1 MAIEET
7 VEAYGFDGRV
17 AVLGSLRRGEGSVEC
32 FLGYLCGAYA
42 CGVGVDW
49 GVLFSSG
56 VGRRVEL
63 PTYAFQ
69 RKRYWLRSGGVLGD
83 AGSLGM
89 SVVEH
94 PLLGSSLDLAGGGE
108 GWLFAGRLSLRDVP
122 WLEDHVVLDT
132 VILPGVVF
140 VELALVAAQSIGLGE
155 IEEITLLAPLVLE
168 EQRPVQLQL
177 AVSEPDQDGRCEL
190 AVYSR
195 VQSGGGDL
203 GGSDQQWTQHATGIL
218 SGVLRRVPGEL
229 EEFADRVWPPDG
241 AEELQTGSFYDR
253 AAETGYDYGPA
264 FQGLKAAWRH
274 ADDIYAEAV
283 LQDDQLGEANSYCI
297 HPALLDAALHI
308 ALLTAL
314 DELGSQ
320 EAQIPFTFSGVRLYA
335 RGASSL
341 RVHLSNPNND
351 SNDSDGESS
360 DVRVSGVLAVDAGGM
375 PVLSI
380 DAMRTRPVERG
391 ALQAAKHRGGLEDLY
406 ELQWVELSTTTAS
419 SNGSTPRIAVLD
431 PEHPQNKPKDQT
443 HKDQTHKDQAGGDLT
458 GGDLTGGDLTGGGGS
473 GLAGMLGEGVSL
485 ERYGSLDGLR
495 SALEGGVSLPEYVVV
510 GVGGLVGS
518 VGQRAAVGGVG
529 QRAAV
534 GGGLLDAIHV
544 VSECVLGLLQG
555 WLAGECFGGARLV
568 FVSEGALVVREGE
581 DPDLLQAPLV
591 GLLRSAH
598 SEHPERFSLIDIDHS
613 PASHGQL
620 SSALATGQSEL
631 AIRDGSLYVPRL
643 ARIKTSGSVSESVAL
658 RSLDPEGT
666 VLVSGGTGGLGAV
679 LARHL
684 VGVHGVRRLVL
695 LSRSGLGADGAG
707 ELLEGLTGL
716 GCEVQIVACD
726 VCDRGALER
735 LVADIPVEHPLSMV
749 VHTAGVLDDGVI
761 SSLDGERLRSVMAP
775 KIEGALYLHELTQ
788 HSERCEFV
796 LFSSSTL
803 RPW

>member
-1 MAIEET
+1 MQRGRRLKRLRVSHAFHSGLMDPMLEEFRAVAEGLSFADPELPIISNVSGELMVPEQARSPAYWVSQARQTVRFHDGVRFLQKSGVTRFLELGPDGTLSAIVSENMSEET
-7 VEAYGFDGRV
+7 ESET
-17 AVLGSLRRGEGSVEC
+17 LITSSLRQRTTSTEALMS
-32 FLGYLCGAYA
+32 LLCGAYA

-140 VELALVAAQSIGLGE
+140 VELALVAAQSIGLVE

-177 AVSEPDQDGRCEL
+177 AVSEPDPDGRCEL
-190 AVYSR
+190 AIYSR
-195 VQSGGGDL
+195 VQSSAGDL
-203 GGSDQQWTQHATGIL
+203 GDGEQEWTQHATGIL
-218 SGVLRRVPGEL
+218 SSTPRRVPGEL
-229 EEFADRVWPPDG
+229 EEFAERVWPPDG
-241 AEELQTGSFYDR
+241 AEELGTGSFYDR

-341 RVHLSNPNND
+341 RVHLNSA
-351 SNDSDGESS
+351 SNDSDD
-360 DVRVSGVLAVDAGGM
+360 DVPGVLAVDASGM
-375 PVLSI
+375 PVLGI
-380 DAMRTRPVERG
+380 DALGRRPVGRG
-391 ALQAAKHRGGLEDLY
+391 ALQAAKHRGGHEDLY

-419 SNGSTPRIAVLD
+419 SNGSAPRIAVL
-431 PEHPQNKPKDQT
+431 EHERPQHELKNQE
-443 HKDQTHKDQAGGDLT
+443 HKDQEHKDQEHKDQEHKDQEHKDQEHKDREDRGRGDQ
-458 GGDLTGGDLTGGGGS
+458 GWE
-473 GLAGMLGEGVSL
+473 LAGILGEGVSL
-485 ERYGSLDGLR
+485 ERYAGLGGLR
-495 SALEGGVSLPEYVVV
+495 GALEGGVSLPEYVVV
-510 GVGGLVGS
+510 GVGELVGF
-518 VGQRAAVGGVG
+518 AGVG
-529 QRAAV
+529 QVGVGQTV
-534 GGGLLDAIHV
+534 GGGLLDGVHV

-555 WLAGECFGGARLV
+555 WLAGECFAGARLV
-568 FVSEGALVVREGE
+568 FV
-581 DPDLLQAPLV
+581 
-591 GLLRSAH
+591 
-598 SEHPERFSLIDIDHS
+598 
-613 PASHGQL
+613 
-620 SSALATGQSEL
+620 
-631 AIRDGSLYVPRL
+631 
-643 ARIKTSGSVSESVAL
+643 
-658 RSLDPEGT
+658 
-666 VLVSGGTGGLGAV
+666 
-679 LARHL
+679 
-684 VGVHGVRRLVL
+684 
-695 LSRSGLGADGAG
+695 
-707 ELLEGLTGL
+707 
-716 GCEVQIVACD
+716 
-726 VCDRGALER
+726 
-735 LVADIPVEHPLSMV
+735 
-749 VHTAGVLDDGVI
+749 
-761 SSLDGERLRSVMAP
+761 
-775 KIEGALYLHELTQ
+775 
-788 HSERCEFV
+788 
-796 LFSSSTL
+796 
-803 RPW
+803 

>member
-1 MAIEET
+1 MDREPLDAEYWYQGLRREVCFEEGTRALLDSGVGVFVEVSPHPVLRMAIEET

-443 HKDQTHKDQAGGDLT
+443 HKDQTHKDQAGVDLT
-458 GGDLTGGDLTGGGGS
+458 GGDLTGGDLTGGVRGS

-534 GGGLLDAIHV
+534 GGVGQRRRWVVGCWMLFMLL
-544 VSECVLGLLQG
+544 VSVCWVCCRDG
-555 WLAGECFGGARLV
+555 WL
-568 FVSEGALVVREGE
+568 VSV
-581 DPDLLQAPLV
+581 LV
-591 GLLRSAH
+591 GRVWYS
-598 SEHPERFSLIDIDHS
+598 
-613 PASHGQL
+613 
-620 SSALATGQSEL
+620 
-631 AIRDGSLYVPRL
+631 
-643 ARIKTSGSVSESVAL
+643 
-658 RSLDPEGT
+658 
-666 VLVSGGTGGLGAV
+666 
-679 LARHL
+679 
-684 VGVHGVRRLVL
+684 
-695 LSRSGLGADGAG
+695 
-707 ELLEGLTGL
+707 
-716 GCEVQIVACD
+716 
-726 VCDRGALER
+726 
-735 LVADIPVEHPLSMV
+735 
-749 VHTAGVLDDGVI
+749 
-761 SSLDGERLRSVMAP
+761 
-775 KIEGALYLHELTQ
+775 
-788 HSERCEFV
+788 
-796 LFSSSTL
+796 
-803 RPW
+803 